1 MSTVKNL
8 TKYFH
13 SDTEHGWLAVK
24 RKEIETL
31 GLTDQISIFSY
42 AKGSTVYLE
51 EDVDLGLY
59 KAAVEASGVAL
70 QIKEAK
76 PVKRSNIRGFKSF
89 GQIA

>member
-1 MSTVKNL
+1 MSTVKPL

-13 SDTEHGWLAVK
+13 SDWEHGWLAVK

-31 GLTDQISIFSY
+31 GLTDKISMFSY

-89 GQIA
+89 VKIT

>member
-1 MSTVKNL
+1 MNKAKTL

-13 SDTEHGWLAVK
+13 SDWQHGWLAVK
-24 RKEIETL
+24 KKEIEAL

-51 EDVDLGLY
+51 EDVDLPMF

-89 GQIA
+89 VKIT